1 MVVILDRPVMLV
13 SPVNVTPALVIVQ
26 SLVHSNTPIVSGVAL
41 VQLHSVEITR
51 SKQTVK
57 VIKAKKKFHGWAFY
71 GDCVSSRGFQD
82 WAFMVKANGF
92 GSVHMMSKSP
102 VFYTRAWI

>member
-26 SLVHSNTPIVSGVAL
+26 SFVHSNTPIVSGVAL

-57 VIKAKKKFHGWAFY
+57 VIKAKK
-71 GDCVSSRGFQD
+71 S
-82 WAFMVKANGF
+82 FMVGLF
-92 GSVHMMSKSP
+92 TGI
-102 VFYTRAWI
+102 VFQAGVFKIGLLRSRQTGLDRCI